1 MKPLNMTDTDTNTVS
16 SDEALNS
23 VPVLLSVQGLNHRY
37 GQRQALNQIDLKL
50 YQGRF
55 NALLGANGAG
65 KSTLFNLLAGLIRR
79 QEGELVFNGD
89 PLDKATPD
97 YLCNLGIVFQ
107 QSTLDLDLT
116 VGQNLHYHASLQGM
130 SRKEAKTRIHQEL
143 ERLELLDRLK
153 TPVRQLNGG
162 HKRRVEIARAL
173 LHNPAFL
180 MLDEATAGLD
190 IQTRRQLTEYLHQ
203 RCEEGLTV
211 LWTTHLLEEIADEDP
226 VTILHQGEVVCAGL
240 QKTLLAQSPDASLA
254 GLLNGRVEGSKETA
268 GQTSKTPSQN
278 PEPAL

>member
-1 MKPLNMTDTDTNTVS
+1 MMNADTSMLTPDP
-16 SDEALNS
+16 AQA
-23 VPVLLSVQGLNHRY
+23 LLSVTDLSHHY
-37 GQRQALNQIDLKL
+37 GERPALNGISLHL

-65 KSTLFNLLAGLIRR
+65 KSTLFNLLAGLIRP
-79 QEGELVFNGD
+79 QQGEIRFNGQ
-89 PLDKATPD
+89 LLKRINPD

-107 QSTLDLDLT
+107 QSTLDQDLS

-130 SRKEAKTRIHQEL
+130 SRRQASLRIGEEL
-143 ERLELLDRLK
+143 ERLRMADRLK

-190 IQTRRQLTEYLHQ
+190 IETRRELTAYLHQ
-203 RCEEGLTV
+203 RCQEGLTV
-211 LWTTHLLEEIADEDP
+211 LWTTHLLEEIADTDP
-226 VTILHQGEVVCAGL
+226 VTILHQGEVVCAGIHQSL
-240 QKTLLAQSPDASLA
+240 KSLSPDGSLA
-254 GLLNGRVEGSKETA
+254 GLLKGRPASTGNSSDARPDK
-268 GQTSKTPSQN
+268 PSHGKSGAEVN
-278 PEPAL
+278 LL